1 MKHILT
7 TEVLRKASIS
17 LIINLKLK
25 KMANTKSFSD
35 LARLEWYL
43 IALNNA
49 KSDPNMSDPLN
60 QIGISAEVLEEGRT
74 LHTLANKAFKDAYAA
89 KKKRLEVYA
98 VYSKKTEAFI
108 EQFLVDRKKAKIVFL
123 ADQLAQSKLELN
135 RPIQKNRL
143 KQLDMAQTFFT
154 VLSENPDLLEP
165 LSKLGVR
172 ADDVAERLEII
183 SEIKTA
189 WENYMLEK
197 GISQNATN
205 VKNRAIN
212 TLTKWMTQ
220 FFSISRNAFKEEPQM
235 MEAFGFV
242 VKN

>member
-1 MKHILT
+1 
-7 TEVLRKASIS
+7 
-17 LIINLKLK
+17 
-25 KMANTKSFSD
+25 MANTKSFTD

-60 QIGISAEVLEEGRT
+60 QIGFSAEVLEEGRT
-74 LHTLANKAFKDAYAA
+74 LHTLANKAYKDAYAA
-89 KKKRLEVYA
+89 KKKRFEAYKA
-98 VYSKKTEAFI
+98 YSQKTESFI
-108 EQFLVDRKKAKIVFL
+108 EQFMIDRKKAKIVFL
-123 ADQLAQSKLELN
+123 TDELAQSRLELN
-135 RPIQKNRL
+135 RPIQQNRL
-143 KQLDMAQTFFT
+143 KQLDMSLTFFT

-165 LSKLGVR
+165 LSKLGFR
-172 ADDVAERLEII
+172 AEDVTARLEII
-183 SEIKTA
+183 SEINTA
-189 WENYMLEK
+189 RENYMLEK